1 MHGVELYDFLG
12 GKFAVS
18 FLILITFDDF
28 FIAKSSL
35 TYLFMNSPHNTLFNV
50 DLEVAAGF
58 AAVLAKV

>member
-1 MHGVELYDFLG
+1 MHEVELHDFLG
-12 GKFAVS
+12 GQFAVS

-28 FIAKSSL
+28 FYSQVQL
-35 TYLFMNSPHNTLFNV
+35 TLFMNSPPNTLFNV